1 MSTYNVIDFGAAG
14 DGKANDA
21 AAIQRAIDAC
31 SAGGGGSVLLPAG
44 RIFRSG
50 TIVLKSNVELHVERG
65 ARLAGSGDW
74 ADYTTRLVVGA
85 LSGGELDA
93 AHPAQS
99 MLITADRA
107 ENIAISGAGVIDGA
121 GQLFIAERGR
131 YIHKMKTER
140 PFTIFLIGCHKVS
153 LRDFTLQDGALW
165 TLRLSGCE
173 DVTIHSI
180 HIENDL
186 RLPNNDGI
194 DLDRCRDVRISD
206 CHIVCG
212 DDCICLKSCLETAEF
227 GACENITVTGCT
239 LESTS
244 SALILGA
251 ECRSPIRNVIFDACV
266 IRSSNRG
273 LAIHLSEESD
283 IENVL
288 FSNMLVETRL
298 FHNKWWGHGEPIYI
312 TAIPWDAERRI
323 GRVRHVR
330 FSNVLA
336 RSENGVFIMGWPSA
350 VIEDILL
357 ENVRV
362 ELERWSSWPGGR
374 QDIRP
379 HPGGDTLLEQPTSGF
394 FIQDARQVTLR
405 NCQVVW
411 HPQGERGAQP
421 AEFRHALETHHV
433 EDLAIEN
440 FRGESAHPETYPAIK
455 KS

>member
-14 DGKANDA
+14 DGRANDA

-31 SAGGGGSVLLPAG
+31 TAAGGGTVLLPAG
-44 RIFRSG
+44 KTFRSG
-50 TIVLKSNVELHVERG
+50 TITLKSNVELHVERG

-74 ADYTTRLVVGA
+74 ADYTTRLAVGA
-85 LSGGELDA
+85 LSGGALDA
-93 AHPAQS
+93 DHPAQS
-99 MLITADRA
+99 MLITAERA
-107 ENIAISGAGVIDGA
+107 ENIAISGAGAIDGA

-131 YIHKMKTER
+131 YIHKMKAER
-140 PFTIFLIGCHKVS
+140 PFTIFLIGCHKVT
-153 LRDFTLQDGALW
+153 LRDVTLQDGALW

-194 DLDRCRDVRISD
+194 DLDRCRNVRISD

-212 DDCICLKSCLETAEF
+212 DDCICLKTCLETAEF
-227 GACENITVTGCT
+227 GPCENITVTGCT

-350 VIEDILL
+350 VVEDILL

-362 ELERWSSWPGGR
+362 ELERWSSWPGGK

-379 HPGGDTLLEQPTSGF
+379 HPGGDMLLEQPTSGF

-405 NCQVVW
+405 NCEVVW
-411 HPQGERGAQP
+411 GGEGAQP

-433 EDLAIEN
+433 EGLSIEN
-440 FRGESAHPETYPAIK
+440 FHGESAHPETYPAIK
-455 KS
+455 KV

>member
-14 DGKANDA
+14 DGKSNDA

-31 SAGGGGSVLLPAG
+31 TAAGGGAVLLPAG
-44 RIFRSG
+44 RTFRSG
-50 TIVLKSNVELHVERG
+50 TIALKSNVELHVERG
-65 ARLAGSGDW
+65 ACLAGSGDW
-74 ADYTTRLVVGA
+74 VDYTTRLAVGA
-85 LSGGELDA
+85 LSGGALDS

-99 MLITADRA
+99 MLITAERA
-107 ENIAISGAGVIDGA
+107 ENIAITGAGAIDGA

-131 YIHKMKTER
+131 YIHKMKAER
-140 PFTIFLIGCHKVS
+140 PFTIFLIGCHKVT
-153 LRDFTLQDGALW
+153 LRDVTLRDGALW

-186 RLPNNDGI
+186 SLPNNDGI
-194 DLDRCRDVRISD
+194 DLDRCRNVRISD

-212 DDCICLKSCLETAEF
+212 DDCICLKTCLETAEF
-227 GACENITVTGCT
+227 GPCENITVTGCT

-251 ECRSPIRNVIFDACV
+251 ECRSPIRNVVFDACV

-323 GRVRHVR
+323 GRVRHIR
-330 FSNVLA
+330 FTNVLA
-336 RSENGVFIMGWPSA
+336 RSENGVFIMGWPAA
-350 VIEDILL
+350 VVEDILL

-362 ELERWSSWPGGR
+362 ELERWSSWPGGH

-411 HPQGERGAQP
+411 AAGGAQP
-421 AEFRHALETHHV
+421 EEFRYALEAHRV
-433 EDLAIEN
+433 EGLSIEN
-440 FRGESAHPETYPAIK
+440 FHGESAHPETYPAIK
-455 KS
+455 KG